1 MNSKAIMGSF
11 TIGNIGVTEGLLAP
25 GDQTLALSIAE
36 TLLQNNY
43 ETVINDYGTLL
54 TVEKLP
60 FSTREINMRLI
71 VRTNDPYSGAL
82 NHKNIEFLVAGTSGP
97 FRLTSQQDS
106 SLWEVGSEQTITW
119 DVANTNDP
127 DSVNCQLVNFYL
139 SLD

>member
-1 MNSKAIMGSF
+1 M
-11 TIGNIGVTEGLLAP
+11 
-25 GDQTLALSIAE
+25 E

-106 SLWEVGSEQTITW
+106 FFWEVGSEQTITW

-127 DSVNCQLVNFYL
+127 DSVNCQ
-139 SLD
+139 SC